1 MRSKDTPP
9 CADRFAKQGVEA
21 WKHVCLTSHVP
32 AKLGSRD
39 VQANAPMLT
48 PTAIQSS
55 ADWLGRRHHRCYAG
69 RGDRHALD
77 RASGQEVLPHAKT
90 GSIGALSRHTD
101 VHDVCNTGVLPHLP
115 HSKSTIY
122 YHTILDALCI
132 GANVH
137 KLDGNKR
144 YLRLLES
151 Q

>member
-21 WKHVCLTSHVP
+21 RQYVCLTSCVP

-39 VQANAPMLT
+39 AQANVPMLT
-48 PTAIQSS
+48 PTATQSR
-55 ADWLGRRHHRCYAG
+55 ADWPGRRHHRCYGG

-77 RASGQEVLPHAKT
+77 RSSGQEVFHHAKT
-90 GSIGALSRHTD
+90 GSIGALLRHTD
-101 VHDVCNTGVLPHLP
+101 AHDVYNTAVLPHLP
-115 HSKSTIY
+115 HSKSTTY
-122 YHTILDALCI
+122 YNTILDALRI
-132 GANVH
+132 GANIH

-151 Q
+151 E